1 MKKNESQFAIRAV
14 GISEIVK
21 VLGNDSL
28 DEIHVPETH
37 KRSGLVIPIHLFA
50 RDGVTRRGEPV
61 TCGLPW
67 PRGAVRSISE
77 FELFEPNGTSATL
90 QSRVLDRWSDG
101 SIRWCLFDFLATT
114 GTEDGYE
121 IRTVTKSSIGDPGT
135 SSPASS
141 AMEID
146 TGKAAIRAGNGTAAK
161 PSLVSGRPA
170 DARNPSDVTVK
181 IVLARDGKP
190 DEILTPNF
198 TAEWIEHGPIRW
210 RANFQSDPLPDGL
223 MAFGFI
229 DAFSESPVVRVHF
242 TLRNSN
248 AAGHP
253 GGNWD
258 LGNAG
263 SAYIRCLEISISLPP
278 SDGTTQVGYSTESG
292 MTLEYFDGPLEL
304 YQDSSGGENWNSRN
318 HINRHRKIP
327 LRFRGYSMSVGDQVR
342 NGLRATP
349 VVFAER
355 DGRMVGVTMDRFW
368 ENFPKAVEVREDRV
382 VLSLFPKQSSDVHEL
397 QGGEQKTHVFHVA
410 FDRDDVTDL
419 PLGWGRSP
427 LLAHADPEWYSKSGA
442 IPGLTPKSTDPNV
455 DYLALVDQAI
465 EGSDTFFLKRE
476 KIDEYGWRHFGD
488 VYADHEASY
497 HKGPDPLVS
506 HYNNQF
512 DVVFGCGVQFLRSAD
527 PRWWDLLIPA
537 ADHTS
542 DIDVYHSDR
551 DKAAY
556 NRGLFWPTFHY
567 NDADTG
573 THRTYPKSLRS
584 AKSLFP
590 GRDLESMGETGAT
603 LNQLYAGGAGGGPSA
618 SHNYNLGLMLAHF
631 LTGNPTYRETAID
644 LARFVVAMDAPRAIL
659 RPLSGEYTG
668 LATASGGDD
677 YHGPGRASGN
687 SIHALV
693 VGHRLTGDRSLLEK
707 AEQLIRRSS
716 HPEQE
721 LESLDLLNAE
731 LRWFYTMHLQAIG
744 QYLDHKEELGERDR
758 MYEYARL
765 TLLHYARWMAK
776 HERPILDTPERL
788 QYPTESWAAQDMRKV
803 EVFQFAAKHARGDE
817 RTQFLTKAQWFFDY
831 VPRKLNEFETKSL
844 CRPVVL
850 MLNFGWS
857 RNWWRMNPD
866 ASAPEPQVSKSAD
879 DFGEWRMFVPQK
891 VIAIRRAKRIVA
903 LGAVA
908 GVLLV
913 LAFIWNYLT

>member
-1 MKKNESQFAIRAV
+1 MEEIKIGHGRQGFVVPIRS
-14 GISEIVK
+14 IK
-21 VLGNDSL
+21 
-28 DEIHVPETH
+28 
-37 KRSGLVIPIHLFA
+37 
-50 RDGVTRRGEPV
+50 RDGTARRGEPV

-67 PRGAVRSISE
+67 PRSAARSTGE
-77 FELFEPNGTSATL
+77 FQLFGPYGSPETV

-114 GTEDGYE
+114 GTEGGYE
-121 IRTVTKSSIGDPGT
+121 IRTVAENTAGESDT
-135 SSPASS
+135 TSPADLG
-141 AMEID
+141 AEIV
-146 TGKAAIRAGNGTAAK
+146 TGKAVIRVGNGTAAN

-170 DARNPSDVTVK
+170 DARDPSEVTVK
-181 IVLARDGKP
+181 IVLAREGEP
-190 DEILTPNF
+190 DTILTPNF
-198 TAEWIEHGPIRW
+198 TAVWVEHGPIRW
-210 RANFQSDPLPDGL
+210 RATFQSDPLPDGL
-223 MAFGFI
+223 IAFGFL
-229 DAFSESPVVRVHF
+229 DAFSQSPVVRVHF

-263 SAYIRCLEISISLPP
+263 SVYIRDLEISISLPP
-278 SDGTTQVGYSTESG
+278 GDGATQIGYSAELG
-292 MTLEYFDGPLEL
+292 LPIEYSDVPLEL
-304 YQDSSGGENWNSRN
+304 YQDSSGGENWQGRN
-318 HINRHRKIP
+318 HLNRHSKVP
-327 LRFRGYSMSVGDQVR
+327 HRFRGYSLIAGDRVG

-349 VVFAER
+349 VAIVKR
-355 DGRMVGVTMDRFW
+355 GDRTVGVTMDRFW
-368 ENFPKAVEVREDRV
+368 ENFPKAVEIREDRV
-382 VLSLFPKQSSDVHEL
+382 VLNLFPRQASEPHEL

-410 FDRDDVTDL
+410 FDRDDVTDH

-427 LLAHADPEWYSKSGA
+427 LLAHADPEWYAKSGA

-465 EGSDTFFLKRE
+465 EGSDTFVHKRE

-488 VYADHEASY
+488 VYADHEAAY
-497 HKGPDPLVS
+497 HKGSEPLVS

-527 PRWWDLLIPA
+527 PRWWDHFVPA
-537 ADHTS
+537 ADHTR
-542 DIDVYHSDR
+542 DVDVYHSDR

-603 LNQLYAGGAGGGPSA
+603 LNQLYVGGAGGGPSA

-693 VGHRLTGDRSLLEK
+693 VGHRLSGDRSLLEK

-716 HPEQE
+716 HPEQD

-765 TLLHYARWMAK
+765 TLLHYADWMAK
-776 HERPILDTPERL
+776 RERPILDAPEQL
-788 QYPTESWAAQDMRKV
+788 QYPNESWAAQDLRKV
-803 EVFQFAAKHARGDE
+803 EVFQYAAKYTAGDNSDYYLE
-817 RTQFLTKAQWFFDY
+817 RADWFFRY
-831 VPRKLNEFETKSL
+831 VQRALLAFPTRSY

-850 MLNFGWS
+850 LLNFGWS
-857 RNWWRMNPD
+857 RAWWQSNVG
-866 ASAPEPQVSKSAD
+866 QVVRENRAGDRTVQFDRWSN
-879 DFGEWRMFVPQK
+879 FIPQK
-891 VIAIRRAKRIVA
+891 AIAKVRARRVAIGGCVGSILVVAILIVRHF
-903 LGAVA
+903 LP
-908 GVLLV
+908 
-913 LAFIWNYLT
+913 F